1 MRFSLLAILLIGA
14 CGSASGQAGN
24 PVESGRADESPARP
38 GGSREERVA
47 QLLTAM
53 VPVSASRDWATARAA
68 FPGARWEA
76 RRSNTVPTMV
86 KDGITYPSQ
95 LDSLGYT
102 DLLDG
107 SIDLSGDRF
116 RITIIGTPER
126 VTGIRL
132 IAPEGTLISRTTLSR
147 ALAAR
152 GVGWRMLRCN
162 PIGDTNVPIIVEL
175 TAGGQAMIGE
185 DTFSGNA
192 SAYDFYFEGV
202 PYDPMDPPGD
212 CTGAGLGDLR

>member
-1 MRFSLLAILLIGA
+1 MRFTLLAVLLVA
-14 CGSASGQAGN
+14 ASGSAPGQAGN
-24 PVESGRADESPARP
+24 LADSGQTVETPARRS
-38 GGSREERVA
+38 GSREGQVA
-47 QLLTAM
+47 QLLAAI
-53 VPVSASRDWATARAA
+53 VPVSASRDWAAAQAA

-76 RRSNTVPTMV
+76 RRSNTVPTVV

-95 LDSLGYT
+95 LESLGYT
-102 DLLDG
+102 DALDG
-107 SIDLSGDRF
+107 SIDLNGDRF

-132 IAPEGTLISRTTLSR
+132 FAPEGTLISRTTLSR
-147 ALAAR
+147 ALAAH

-175 TAGGQAMIGE
+175 TAGGQSMIGE

-192 SAYDFYFEGV
+192 SVYDFYFEGV